1 MRNIH
6 QSPITTIIGIVIALF
21 TLAAVWF
28 QKIDYTMT
36 LLLTATSMGFM
47 FGKDTY
53 LTKFLKK

>member
-1 MRNIH
+1 MKNIYK
-6 QSPITTIIGIVIALF
+6 SPWTTVIGIVIALF

-36 LLLTATSMGFM
+36 LLLTTTAMGFM

>member
-1 MRNIH
+1 MKNIY
-6 QSPITTIIGIVIALF
+6 QSPWTTVIGVIIALF

-36 LLLTATSMGFM
+36 LLLTTTAMGFM